1 MTNKEATMK
10 PEISCYRS
18 SRRYFFLAIG
28 VLASVICIGAANAAS
43 SEQKDS
49 TPQDVFDSMRGSFQ
63 QAKAK
68 GVHARYQWDLSGPQ
82 GGQWWIDVDDGKY
95 KMGKGKIDNP
105 NVTFVAKDKD
115 WVAVSNHQMGGTWA
129 YLTGRLKIRGDQ
141 GLARKLGEIF
151 P

>member
-1 MTNKEATMK
+1 MSDHLRGK
-10 PEISCYRS
+10 RS
-18 SRRYFFLAIG
+18 LFLLVG
-28 VLASVICIGAANAAS
+28 VLALAICLGAVAAAAAS
-43 SEQKDS
+43 HIDS

-63 QAKAK
+63 AAKAK

-82 GGQWWIDVDDGKY
+82 GGQWWIDVEDGNY

-105 NVTFVAKDKD
+105 SVTFVAKDKD

-129 YLTGRLKIRGDQ
+129 YLSGRLKIRGDQ